1 MYVRV
6 LRWPVI
12 SLVIIGITHFI
23 AEIIWPGLKDIY
35 QPPVLAPFLLAVG
48 AWVGYKTIQ
57 FGGTYISV
65 IVAGAILGLL
75 PLILQ
80 LFGFGILLGRGVPQ
94 AVLASEFGF
103 AYVLYGSL
111 IGGGFALT
119 K

>member
-6 LRWPVI
+6 LRWSVI

-35 QPPVLAPFLLAVG
+35 QPPILAPFLL
-48 AWVGYKTIQ
+48 
-57 FGGTYISV
+57 
-65 IVAGAILGLL
+65 AGAILGLL
-75 PLILQ
+75 PLMLQ